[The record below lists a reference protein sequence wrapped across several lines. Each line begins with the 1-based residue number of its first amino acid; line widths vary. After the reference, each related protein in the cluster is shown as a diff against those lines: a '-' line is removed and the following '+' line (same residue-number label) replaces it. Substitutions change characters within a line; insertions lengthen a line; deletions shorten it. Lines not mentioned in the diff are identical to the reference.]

1 MNPDSSY
8 LGEICEIYY
17 VDYNITFPKF
27 LFGQL
32 SSIALKLLLL
42 PPFFLRPLVPVTL
55 FL

>member
-17 VDYNITFPKF
+17 VDYNNFTQIFVWTAFF
-27 LFGQL
+27 NSFEVATTT
-32 SSIALKLLLL
+32 S
-42 PPFFLRPLVPVTL
+42 FFLRPLMPVTL